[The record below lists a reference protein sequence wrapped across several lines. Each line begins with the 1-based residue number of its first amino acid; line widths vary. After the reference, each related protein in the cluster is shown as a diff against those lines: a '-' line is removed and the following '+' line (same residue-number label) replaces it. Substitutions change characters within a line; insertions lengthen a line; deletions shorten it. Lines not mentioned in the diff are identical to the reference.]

1 MIITRDKET
10 VESFV
15 TSMMESIRFF
25 AKGRVPEKE
34 IRNMAEYEVNRL
46 DFNNDWQMHKGL
58 GYFAMN
64 AVNRYLS
71 QNNNE
76 NDV

>member
-1 MIITRDKET
+1 MTTTRDRET

-15 TSMMESIRFF
+15 ESMMESIRFF
-25 AKGRVPEKE
+25 AKGRIPEDNIKD
-34 IRNMAEYEVNRL
+34 MAEYEVNRL
-46 DFNNDWQMHKGL
+46 DFNNEWQMHKGL

-71 QNNNE
+71 KK
-76 NDV
+76 VK